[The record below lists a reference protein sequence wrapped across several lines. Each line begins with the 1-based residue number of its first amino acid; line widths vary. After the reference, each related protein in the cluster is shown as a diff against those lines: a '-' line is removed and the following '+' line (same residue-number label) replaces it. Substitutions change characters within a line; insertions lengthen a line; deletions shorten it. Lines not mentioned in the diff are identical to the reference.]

1 MGGKSVDDQF
11 IKFLSELLGEMVWGK
26 VKTEHK
32 EDYLDILRTF
42 ESKKRTIKSDK
53 NGNTR
58 MPIPYA
64 FVKLCLESHGVK
76 NFNEIIQ
83 KSEAHKD
90 NVTIS
95 I

>member
-1 MGGKSVDDQF
+1 
-11 IKFLSELLGEMVWGK
+11 MVWEK

-64 FVKLCLESHGVK
+64 FVKLY
-76 NFNEIIQ
+76 
-83 KSEAHKD
+83 A
-90 NVTIS
+90 
-95 I
+95 

>member
-1 MGGKSVDDQF
+1 MKWYGRKSKRTQGR
-11 IKFLSELLGEMVWGK
+11 LSG
-26 VKTEHK
+26 
-32 EDYLDILRTF
+32 YLKTF

>member
-1 MGGKSVDDQF
+1 MGESQNRTQGR
-11 IKFLSELLGEMVWGK
+11 LSG
-26 VKTEHK
+26 
-32 EDYLDILRTF
+32 YLLRTF
-42 ESKKRTIKSDK
+42 ESKERTIKSDK